1 MKESTKEIKKSNRGR
16 PATTGSGKPVMVR
29 LHDHQIAVLDAWR
42 LKNGGVTLQ
51 EAIRR
56 LALRGA
62 ARAH

>member
-1 MKESTKEIKKSNRGR
+1 MKESTKEIKKSRGR

-42 LKNGGVTLQ
+42 VKHGGITLQ

-62 ARAH
+62 QRAH